1 VSVPHNTSP
10 KAAASGAGS
19 RAGAGATAA
28 TVALDRQRS
37 GQRLGR
43 FVLVA
48 LLVHAEL
55 LLMVGAGLYWLAPR
69 EADLQARLAA
79 SKAPESIDVGMVDDE
94 TSQRILAD
102 LERRQEEA
110 KAEEIKKEVDSTKA
124 PGQVVDVPTPREER
138 RPDHAKF
145 ASEHDTSTPIETRKY
160 GKFDEKSR
168 QGDTLGTAEESRP
181 QRPSPARA
189 APAEEVPRPTRL
201 ALRDPTRA
209 AAPGHRAAPRLDEA
223 PQEPGV
229 ENGAP
234 GMEPPQPEG
243 SIPRLGNLQMRLG
256 SEADRLGPAP
266 GPPITLTPSFAQL
279 ARAVGSGTQDALK
292 DIDEGDETAL
302 NSKKWRFAAFFN
314 RVKHQ
319 VQEHWHPDDV
329 YRRRDPT
336 GAIHGRTNRL
346 TIVRVQL
353 NPNGNLANVAL
364 ESPSGL
370 EFLDD
375 EALQAFR
382 AAQPFPNPPRQL
394 IDHTDGLIS
403 FQFGFLFEISGVSR
417 PMLFKYNM

>member
-1 VSVPHNTSP
+1 
-10 KAAASGAGS
+10 
-19 RAGAGATAA
+19 
-28 TVALDRQRS
+28 
-37 GQRLGR
+37 
-43 FVLVA
+43 
-48 LLVHAEL
+48 
-55 LLMVGAGLYWLAPR
+55 M
-69 EADLQARLAA
+69 
-79 SKAPESIDVGMVDDE
+79 
-94 TSQRILAD
+94 
-102 LERRQEEA
+102 
-110 KAEEIKKEVDSTKA
+110 
-124 PGQVVDVPTPREER
+124 VDVPVPRQER
-138 RPDHAKF
+138 RPERARF

-168 QGDTLGTAEESRP
+168 QGDTLGSAEQSRP
-181 QRPSPARA
+181 EQRA
-189 APAEEVPRPTRL
+189 AKEQAAPREAPTPTRL

-209 AAPGHRAAPRLDEA
+209 APGHQAAQRFPDA
-223 PQEPGV
+223 PQPPGA

-234 GMEPPQPEG
+234 GMDPPQPDG

-256 SEADRLGPAP
+256 TEADRLGPAP
-266 GPPITLTPSFAQL
+266 GSSVSLTPSFAQL

-394 IDHTDGLIS
+394 IDQTDGLIS

>member
-1 VSVPHNTSP
+1 LNVSVPHNASLKDPTSGHRP
-10 KAAASGAGS
+10 
-19 RAGAGATAA
+19 
-28 TVALDRQRS
+28 RS

-48 LLVHAEL
+48 LVVHAEI
-55 LLMVGAGLYWLAPR
+55 LLMVGVALYWLAPR
-69 EADLQARLAA
+69 DAELQARLAA

-110 KAEEIKKEVDSTKA
+110 KAEEVKKEIDSIKA

-138 RPDHAKF
+138 RPDHARF
-145 ASEHDTSTPIETRKY
+145 ASEHDTSTAIETRKY

-168 QGDTLGTAEESRP
+168 QGDTLGTAEQSRP
-181 QRPSPARA
+181 EQRA
-189 APAEEVPRPTRL
+189 AKDPQPQREAPMRL
-201 ALRDPTRA
+201 ALRDPVRE
-209 AAPGHRAAPRLDEA
+209 APGHKAAPRFPDA
-223 PQEPGV
+223 PQAPGS

-234 GMEPPQPEG
+234 GLDPPQADG

-256 SEADRLGPAP
+256 PDADRLGPAP
-266 GPPITLTPSFAQL
+266 ASGSPVTLTPSFAQL

-394 IDHTDGLIS
+394 IDQTDGLIS

>member
-1 VSVPHNTSP
+1 VPHNASLKDATSSNRP
-10 KAAASGAGS
+10 
-19 RAGAGATAA
+19 
-28 TVALDRQRS
+28 RS

-43 FVLVA
+43 FALVA
-48 LLVHAEL
+48 LVVHAEI
-55 LLMVGAGLYWLAPR
+55 LLMVGVALYWLAPR
-69 EADLQARLAA
+69 DAELQAQLAA

-110 KAEEIKKEVDSTKA
+110 KAEEVKKEIDSIKA

-138 RPDHAKF
+138 RPDHARF

-168 QGDTLGTAEESRP
+168 QGDTLGTAEQSRP
-181 QRPSPARA
+181 QQRPDRE
-189 APAEEVPRPTRL
+189 APTPTRL
-201 ALRDPTRA
+201 ALRDPTRETPGRKA
-209 AAPGHRAAPRLDEA
+209 AAPRFAEA
-223 PQEPGV
+223 PQTPGA

-234 GMEPPQPEG
+234 GLDPPQADG

-256 SEADRLGPAP
+256 TEADRLGPAP
-266 GPPITLTPSFAQL
+266 SAGSSPVTLTPSFAQL

-364 ESPSGL
+364 ETPSGL

-394 IDHTDGLIS
+394 IDQADGLIS

>member
-1 VSVPHNTSP
+1 MSVPHNASLKDPTS
-10 KAAASGAGS
+10 S
-19 RAGAGATAA
+19 R
-28 TVALDRQRS
+28 RPRS

-43 FVLVA
+43 FALVA
-48 LLVHAEL
+48 LVVHAEI
-55 LLMVGAGLYWLAPR
+55 LLMVGVALYWLAPR
-69 EADLQARLAA
+69 DAELQARLAA

-110 KAEEIKKEVDSTKA
+110 KAEEVKKEVDSIKA
-124 PGQVVDVPTPREER
+124 PGQVVDVPAPREER
-138 RPDHAKF
+138 RPDHARF
-145 ASEHDTSTPIETRKY
+145 ASEHDTSTAIETRKY

-168 QGDTLGTAEESRP
+168 QGDTLGTAEQSRP
-181 QRPSPARA
+181 EQRA
-189 APAEEVPRPTRL
+189 AKEAPPPREAPTRL
-201 ALRDPTRA
+201 ALREPTREV
-209 AAPGHRAAPRLDEA
+209 PGHKAAPRFADA
-223 PQEPGV
+223 PQNPGS

-234 GMEPPQPEG
+234 GLDPPQADG

-256 SEADRLGPAP
+256 TEADRQGPAP
-266 GPPITLTPSFAQL
+266 APGSSSVSLTPSFAQL

-394 IDHTDGLIS
+394 IDQTDGLIS

>member
-1 VSVPHNTSP
+1 MSVPHN
-10 KAAASGAGS
+10 ASS
-19 RAGAGATAA
+19 RNATASA
-28 TVALDRQRS
+28 RPRTER
-37 GQRLGR
+37 RLGR
-43 FVLVA
+43 FALIALV
-48 LLVHAEL
+48 VHAEL
-55 LLMVGAGLYWLAPR
+55 LLIVGVGLYWLAPR
-69 EADLQARLAA
+69 DADVQARLAA
-79 SKAPESIDVGMVDDE
+79 AKAPESIDVGMVDDE

-110 KAEEIKKEVDSTKA
+110 KAEEIKKEIDSVKA
-124 PGQVVDVPTPREER
+124 PGQVVDVPAPREER
-138 RPDHAKF
+138 RPDQARF

-168 QGDTLGTAEESRP
+168 QGDTLGSAEESRP
-181 QRPSPARA
+181 EQRATPRPA
-189 APAEEVPRPTRL
+189 APAQEAPTPTRL
-201 ALRDPTRA
+201 ALRDPTRE
-209 AAPGHRAAPRLDEA
+209 APGRRAAPRALEA
-223 PQEPGV
+223 PQPPGA

-234 GMEPPQPEG
+234 GLEPPQPDG

-256 SEADRLGPAP
+256 AEAERLGPPP
-266 GPPITLTPSFAQL
+266 GSAAVTLTPSYAQL

-394 IDHTDGLIS
+394 IDASDGLIS

>member
-1 VSVPHNTSP
+1 LNVSVQHSASLKDATSSNRP
-10 KAAASGAGS
+10 
-19 RAGAGATAA
+19 
-28 TVALDRQRS
+28 RS

-43 FVLVA
+43 FALVA
-48 LLVHAEL
+48 LVVHAEI
-55 LLMVGAGLYWLAPR
+55 LLMVGVALYWLAPR
-69 EADLQARLAA
+69 DAELQARLAA

-110 KAEEIKKEVDSTKA
+110 KAEEVKKEIDSIKA
-124 PGQVVDVPTPREER
+124 PGQVVDVPVPREER
-138 RPDHAKF
+138 RPDHARF

-160 GKFDEKSR
+160 GQFDEKSR
-168 QGDTLGTAEESRP
+168 QGDTLGTAEQSRP
-181 QRPSPARA
+181 QQRPDHDQ
-189 APAEEVPRPTRL
+189 APPREAPTPTRL
-201 ALRDPTRA
+201 ALRDPTRQI
-209 AAPGHRAAPRLDEA
+209 PGHKAAPRFAEA
-223 PQEPGV
+223 PQPPGA

-234 GMEPPQPEG
+234 GLDPPQPDG

-256 SEADRLGPAP
+256 TEADRLGPAP
-266 GPPITLTPSFAQL
+266 GSSPVTLTPSFAQL

-292 DIDEGDETAL
+292 EIEEGDETAL

-364 ESPSGL
+364 ETASGL

-394 IDHTDGLIS
+394 IDQTDGLIS